1 MPPYRKI
8 LCAAGNG
15 LSSEAAL
22 SYAVQLMS
30 RTRGHVDAVHALA
43 LPRLSTPRPVTSA
56 NDLRRWREAN
66 EDLAARI
73 ARAVPDLGL
82 PGARVT
88 VTAHVISGTL
98 PHAIR
103 WVAETEG
110 SDLVVLS
117 RSTLEGLHDLAM
129 GDDLHELLHDRAPPL
144 LVVPDGRAQRIMLPT
159 SRALRVLAQVT
170 SSRPLSS
177 SPAALF
183 EPTVAVAEGLSE
195 VLGGELLLGDVGE
208 RFSLGALCS
217 LVERAQP
224 DLLVVEEPQ
233 EGRLTRFLH
242 AHGAVERLVAR
253 AEVPVLVLPKP
264 SRTTALSP
272 ASSRSSSFWPGP
284 FAALRPSAW
293 RPSSWS
299 TWRPTSPPSSSSRSS
314 SPSRPSSPSSS
325 PPHA

>member
-1 MPPYRKI
+1 MPCCKRI

-22 SYAVQLMS
+22 AYAVQLAS
-30 RTRGHVDAVHALA
+30 LTRGHVDVVHALA
-43 LPRLSTPRPVTSA
+43 LPRLHTPRPVTSA
-56 NDLRRWREAN
+56 NELRRWRAAN
-66 EDLAARI
+66 EDLTARI

-88 VTAHVISGTL
+88 VTPHVISGTL
-98 PHAIR
+98 AHAIR
-103 WVAETEG
+103 WVAETERA
-110 SDLVVLS
+110 DLVVLS
-117 RSTLEGLHDLAM
+117 QSTLENLHDLAA
-129 GDDLHELLHDRAPPL
+129 GDDLHELLHDAAPPL
-144 LVVPDGRAQRIMLPT
+144 LVVPEGRAQRMMLPT
-159 SRALRVLAQVT
+159 ARAPRVLAQVT
-170 SSRPLSS
+170 SPPLSS

-183 EPTVAVAEGLSE
+183 EPTVTVAEELSGA
-195 VLGGELLLGDVGE
+195 LGGELLLGDVGE

-242 AHGAVERLVAR
+242 AHGVVERLVAR
-253 AEVPVLVLPKP
+253 AEVPVLVLPKR
-264 SRTTALSP
+264 SRTTALSR
-272 ASSRSSSFWPGP
+272 ASSRSSSSWPGP
-284 FAALRPSAW
+284 FAAMRPSAW

-299 TWRPTSPPSSSSRSS
+299 TWRSTSSTSSSSRSS